1 MRKFN
6 VTGMSCAACAAR
18 VERAV
23 GELEG
28 VTLCSVNL
36 LGGTLAVDGDV
47 SDERIVQA
55 VIDAGYGISTV
66 NKDKNDNNYLQNKRK
81 SGSLARLVVSV
92 VLLAFLM
99 YVSMGY
105 VMWGAPVPAF
115 LGESPV
121 AVAAIQ
127 LALSVAIMIINRKF
141 FISGVR
147 GVIKRA
153 PNMDTLVS
161 LGSFASLVYS
171 VVVFALMISDT
182 ANGNIDIAH
191 HRLHELYFESA
202 AMILVLVS
210 VGKLLEERAKGRT
223 TDAIASLISLTP
235 RTATVIRDGVQTK
248 ISADE
253 LVVGDLFAVRP
264 GESFPARLRLGHGPK
279 GSEPRPQAQ

>member
-36 LGGTLAVDGDV
+36 LGATLAVEGDA
-47 SDERIVQA
+47 SDESIVTA
-55 VIDAGYGISTV
+55 VIDAGYGISAA
-66 NKDKNDNNYLQNKRK
+66 NGAKNDNNYLQNKRK
-81 SGSLARLVVSV
+81 TGSLARLVASAI
-92 VLLAFLM
+92 LLAFLM

-105 VMWGAPVPAF
+105 VMWGAPLPAF
-115 LGESPV
+115 LDANPV
-121 AVAAIQ
+121 SVAAIQ
-127 LALSVAIMIINRKF
+127 LALSVAIMVINRKF

-147 GVIKRA
+147 GVVKRA

-161 LGSFASLVYS
+161 LGSFASLAYS
-171 VVVFALMISDT
+171 AVVFALMISDT

-202 AMILVLVS
+202 AMI
-210 VGKLLEERAKGRT
+210 
-223 TDAIASLISLTP
+223 
-235 RTATVIRDGVQTK
+235 
-248 ISADE
+248 
-253 LVVGDLFAVRP
+253 
-264 GESFPARLRLGHGPK
+264 
-279 GSEPRPQAQ
+279 